1 MTKLPP
7 PPAQI
12 EAIVRALGPEDA
24 VTYLMEFGG
33 AELYVA
39 RTPGTRSRVVAL
51 LGREKAEALAHA
63 AENSPSWPRRVPLAK
78 GWLAQVLRA
87 RGLPNAE
94 IARKLRMSEDTVRRH
109 LAASVS
115 TSPQDDPRQPRFL

>member
-1 MTKLPP
+1 MTDLPP

-12 EAIVRALGPEDA
+12 ELIVRALGPEDA
-24 VTYLMEFGG
+24 VTYLLEFGG
-33 AELYVA
+33 AELFIA
-39 RTPGTRSRVVAL
+39 RSPGARSRVVAL

-63 AENSPSWPRRVPLAK
+63 ADNAPSWPRRVPLAK

-109 LAASVS
+109 LAASMS
-115 TSPQDDPRQPRFL
+115 TSPEDPRQPRFL